1 MHTLSSVVLCCVE
14 HVITVRGLGVQRA
27 RKPRHLNVRGNYF
40 ANRVVN
46 LWSSL
51 PDNVVTAPSVDSFK
65 RRLDKHW
72 AALPS
77 MYDPE
82 CLA

>member
-1 MHTLSSVVLCCVE
+1 MSRPDF
-14 HVITVRGLGVQRA
+14 HVARNVMRSTRGNSLKLQ
-27 RKPRHLNVRGNYF
+27 KPRHCLNVRGSYF

-46 LWSSL
+46 LWNSL
-51 PDNVVTAPSVDSFK
+51 PNNVVAAPSVDSFK
-65 RRLDKHW
+65 GRLDKHW

>member
-1 MHTLSSVVLCCVE
+1 ML
-14 HVITVRGLGVQRA
+14 
-27 RKPRHLNVRGNYF
+27 GNYF

-46 LWSSL
+46 LWDSL
-51 PDNVVTAPSVDSFK
+51 PDNGITAPSVDSFK
-65 RRLDKHW
+65 RRLGKHW

-82 CLA
+82 YLA